1 MYCRNC
7 GAEMDDKAAICVKC
21 GFAKGKGTAYCQN
34 CGEQTSE
41 GQAVCMKCGFKLSG
55 GAVGGDFIANVSG
68 AMDGFTRISEGK
80 IISGVCTGLGA
91 KYNLSPWIFRAAF
104 VFLPLWPIWLILYV
118 VLAGKP
124 IQ

>member
-7 GAEMDDKAAICVKC
+7 GAEMDDRAAICVKC
-21 GFAKGKGTAYCQN
+21 GFAKGKGTSFCQN
-34 CGEQTSE
+34 CGAQTSE
-41 GQAVCMKCGFKLSG
+41 GQAVCMSCGFKLTG
-55 GAVGGDFIANVSG
+55 GTARSDFVANASG
-68 AMDGFTRISEGK
+68 AMDGFTRVSEGK

-91 KYNLSPWIFRAAF
+91 KYNLSPWIFRALF
-104 VFLPLWPIWLILYV
+104 VFLPVWPVWVIIYI